1 MVCQF
6 GGIRGITNSGSL
18 GSAKDGFSSVKTLR
32 NLRYVKYAG
41 LTAWLLALIF
51 IILINVS
58 RSYASNQ
65 SDQAGAEAGLSTLAT
80 TVTGP
85 AEVGMS
91 DPGDV
96 GLSAIAEGGIVAGG
110 HNLTVSSTSVAGYE
124 VAMESD
130 GALKDDSFAGSESTN
145 NTLIMSTTGGTLTAP
160 APLTNNSWGVAIVG
174 NSGFDDV
181 AVYQSTDQSVLSNAK
196 FAPIPGRSGDNPDG
210 QVIFSGNA
218 ATTGDTRTIY
228 YGVKTDPYFRAG
240 NYSTT
245 VVYTITAELPDTPTI
260 TSVTPDS
267 YQLESGASGQIA
279 IEGANLSSAY
289 SVYLTNASGDTVG
302 DCTNLS
308 VASDG
313 TSVTCTI
320 PTTGISAG
328 DYTIHVVTQGTDD
341 NGVTIGFTY
350 IEPVLTNTS
359 VDNYGSGVGHVQ
371 VDWDANMIPVT
382 YNNGHWVALT
392 SAEIQSNP
400 KSWYDY
406 VNKIWANAVTVK
418 KEKLSTYKNQSSRV
432 VVQEDDVL
440 GYWVYIPRYAYLVKR
455 RDAVDTPVQAQ
466 NFQIRFETS
475 ADSTKVPRSTCS
487 KSTYPVSHKNY
498 LSCSN
503 VSQTY
508 GAATGT
514 AWATHPAFNWSDK
527 KLNGVWVA
535 KFEMTGTRTE
545 PTVKPNS
552 RSNVLEDVGILY
564 TMAKNIGY
572 PDSQNIGGLSVTGI
586 KSNYHSLAQATSHL
600 IKNTEWGAASYL
612 AASQYGAGYNGM
624 MPNTA
629 EAPGGTDA
637 DGDGKN
643 SSWDELMGITGC
655 GPNSASSKSTYQ
667 GESLT
672 VSNPSS
678 PTACGSVDRA
688 YSGSIG
694 QLASTTRN
702 IYGVYDMAGG
712 AYEVVAGN
720 TPSQDNLV
728 QDEGGIFG
736 TLIGEPYVDLYR
748 LSDGFPQNSSWDA
761 PSWSGDDDGGYPDMS
776 TWGIDVCTFETC
788 GGTALHEVGTT
799 QSASPNYYSGWLG
812 SSHAFPWGREGNF
825 LLRGGGA
832 RNNGSDG
839 YVYTSSVLAG
849 YGGNAWSGSTS
860 RPVIII
866 HS

>member
-6 GGIRGITNSGSL
+6 GGTRGITNSDSL
-18 GSAKDGFSSVKTLR
+18 GSAKDGFGSVKTLR

-51 IILINVS
+51 IILINIG

-80 TVTGP
+80 TATGP
-85 AEVGMS
+85 AKVGMS

-96 GLSAIAEGGIVAGG
+96 SLSAIAEGGIVTGG
-110 HNLTVSSTSVAGYE
+110 HNLTVSSTSVAGYK

-130 GALKDDSFAGSESTN
+130 GALKDDSFAGRESTS

-174 NSGFDDV
+174 NSSFDDV
-181 AVYQSTDQSVLSNAK
+181 AVYQSTDQSVLSKAK

-240 NYSTT
+240 NYSAT

-267 YQLESGASGQIA
+267 YQLESGASGQIT
-279 IEGANLSSAY
+279 IEGTNLSSAY

-302 DCTNLS
+302 DCTNLN
-308 VASDG
+308 VVGD
-313 TSVTCTI
+313 TQLTCTI

-328 DYTIHVVTQGTDD
+328 DYTIHVVTQG
-341 NGVTIGFTY
+341 GEATIGFSY
-350 IEPVLTNTS
+350 VEPVLTNTS
-359 VDNYGSGVGHVQ
+359 ADNYGSSVGHVQ

-382 YNNGHWVALT
+382 YNNGHWEALT
-392 SAEIQSNP
+392 NAEIKSDP
-400 KSWYDY
+400 KNWYDY
-406 VNKIWANAVTVK
+406 VNKVWANAVTVK
-418 KEKLSTYKNQSSRV
+418 KEKLSTYKNKSSRIA
-432 VVQEDDVL
+432 VQEDDIL
-440 GYWVYIPRYAYLVKR
+440 GHWVYVPRYAYLVKR
-455 RDAVDTPVQAQ
+455 RDAVDSPVQAQ

-475 ADSTKVPRSTCS
+475 ADSTKIPRSTCS
-487 KSTYPVSHKNY
+487 KSTSPVSHKNY
-498 LSCSN
+498 LSCSG

-508 GAATGT
+508 GATTGT
-514 AWATHPAFNWSDK
+514 AWATHPAFNWGDK
-527 KLNGVWVA
+527 KLNGIWVA
-535 KFEMTGTRTE
+535 KFEMTGARTE

-552 RSNVLEDVGILY
+552 KSNVLEDVGTLY

-572 PDSQNIGGLSVTGI
+572 PDPQNTGGLSIAGI
-586 KSNYHSLAQATSHL
+586 KSNYHSLVQATSHL
-600 IKNTEWGAASYL
+600 IKNTEWGAAAYL

-629 EAPGGTDA
+629 EAPSGTDA
-637 DGDGKN
+637 DGDGKE

-655 GPNSASSKSTYQ
+655 GPSSASSKATYQ

-678 PTACGSVDRA
+678 STACGSVDRA
-688 YSGSIG
+688 YNGSIG

-712 AYEVVAGN
+712 AYEIVAGN

-728 QDEGGIFG
+728 QDEEGIFG
-736 TLIGEPYVDLYR
+736 VLIGEPYVDLYR
-748 LSDGFPQNSSWDA
+748 LSDGFPENSSWDA
-761 PSWSGDDDGGYPDMS
+761 PSWSGDGSSGYPDMS

-860 RPVIII
+860 RPVIIV
-866 HS
+866 STN

>member
-1 MVCQF
+1 MGLNSF
-6 GGIRGITNSGSL
+6 IT
-18 GSAKDGFSSVKTLR
+18 SAE
-32 NLRYVKYAG
+32 
-41 LTAWLLALIF
+41 WLLALIF

-58 RSYASNQ
+58 RSYVSNQ

-96 GLSAIAEGGIVAGG
+96 SLSAIAEGGIVAGG
-110 HNLTVSSTSVAGYE
+110 HNLTVSSTSV
-124 VAMESD
+124 
-130 GALKDDSFAGSESTN
+130 
-145 NTLIMSTTGGTLTAP
+145 
-160 APLTNNSWGVAIVG
+160 
-174 NSGFDDV
+174 
-181 AVYQSTDQSVLSNAK
+181 
-196 FAPIPGRSGDNPDG
+196 
-210 QVIFSGNA
+210 
-218 ATTGDTRTIY
+218 
-228 YGVKTDPYFRAG
+228 
-240 NYSTT
+240 
-245 VVYTITAELPDTPTI
+245 
-260 TSVTPDS
+260 TPDS
-267 YQLESGASGQIA
+267 YQLESGASRQIT

-289 SVYLTNASGDTVG
+289 SVYLTNASGDTAG
-302 DCTNLS
+302 DCTNLN
-308 VASDG
+308 VAGD
-313 TSVTCTI
+313 TQLTCTI

-328 DYTIHVVTQGTDD
+328 DYTIHVVTQETDD

-359 VDNYGSGVGHVQ
+359 VDNYGSSVGHVQ
-371 VDWDANMIPVT
+371 VDWDTNMIPVT
-382 YNNGHWVALT
+382 YDNGHWVALT

-418 KEKLSTYKNQSSRV
+418 KEKLSTYKNQSNRV

-440 GYWVYIPRYAYLVKR
+440 GYWVYVPRYAYLVKR

-514 AWATHPAFNWSDK
+514 AWATHPAFNWNDK
-527 KLNGVWVA
+527 KLNGIWVA

-572 PDSQNIGGLSVTGI
+572 SDSQNIGGLSITGI

-637 DGDGKN
+637 DGDGKD
-643 SSWDELMGITGC
+643 SSWDELTGI
-655 GPNSASSKSTYQ
+655 SS
-667 GESLT
+667 E
-672 VSNPSS
+672 
-678 PTACGSVDRA
+678 R
-688 YSGSIG
+688 
-694 QLASTTRN
+694 
-702 IYGVYDMAGG
+702 
-712 AYEVVAGN
+712 
-720 TPSQDNLV
+720 
-728 QDEGGIFG
+728 
-736 TLIGEPYVDLYR
+736 
-748 LSDGFPQNSSWDA
+748 
-761 PSWSGDDDGGYPDMS
+761 
-776 TWGIDVCTFETC
+776 
-788 GGTALHEVGTT
+788 
-799 QSASPNYYSGWLG
+799 
-812 SSHAFPWGREGNF
+812 
-825 LLRGGGA
+825 
-832 RNNGSDG
+832 
-839 YVYTSSVLAG
+839 
-849 YGGNAWSGSTS
+849 
-860 RPVIII
+860 I
-866 HS
+866 HC